1 MPQSVHWGVPLCARE
16 PAAQGRKALSAS
28 VLRASQA
35 GPPYTFSIFLHLFA
49 AFTRVNLADSFNLQ
63 RTDTHTH
70 KENAVCSESPDVM
83 RLKSVK
89 DKSGLERTLPL
100 SEYTMVQDCPCNT
113 AKLSQVVS
121 PPVSRTRPAQIG
133 FLH

>member
-1 MPQSVHWGVPLCARE
+1 MPQSAHWGVPLCARE

-35 GPPYTFSIFLHLFA
+35 GPPYTFCIFLLLSLVSTWQILSICNA
-49 AFTRVNLADSFNLQ
+49 Q
-63 RTDTHTH
+63 THTH